1 MAHFFARGAS
11 VIDDVTSQALQVSLD
26 ALQARQRVTADNISN
41 INTPNFHAKRVSFED
56 SLSSAIADGSP
67 TSASINTQT
76 SLEPTNTNGNNVN
89 LDEET
94 VSATDTGLKYQTDL
108 EALTAK
114 YQLLKTAIGVS
125 S

>member
-1 MAHFFARGAS
+1 

-41 INTPNFHAKRVSFED
+41 INTPNFLAKRVSFED

-67 TSASINTQT
+67 NSASINTQT

-114 YQLLKTAIGVS
+114 YSLLKTAIGVS